1 MIPIL
6 YDAKENDFSHDGLGS
21 LNDAISCTVTEER
34 NGGFEAEMIYPSIGQ
49 HYELLKNDRILKIK
63 PNDSM
68 ENQLFRIY
76 KITRPMNGLVTVK
89 AEHISY
95 SLSGNPV
102 AGFDSSGQAE
112 TVLNELLSQ
121 AIFENSFQIHTDIE
135 TSNSVSIKEPCSVRA
150 CLGGK
155 AGSVLDVFGGEY
167 EFDNFDITLWK
178 QRGKDNGVT
187 IEYGKNLMDL
197 TQEEYINS
205 TYTAI
210 LPYVKRAQGG
220 NESYSYL
227 PERVI
232 YAPNAERFANQ
243 KATQIDFS
251 SNFDAGEEVDV
262 NRLRELAENYVKN
275 NDIGVPK
282 VSISVSFVDLSET
295 QEYKDI
301 APLEKV
307 HLCDL
312 VTVNFSE
319 LGVSAKA
326 KVVKTVYNSLLER
339 YESISIGDV
348 RPTFINSYPAYQEQ
362 AREDLTAATN
372 EALTATQMIA
382 GQKGGYI
389 IYKLDE
395 LGKPTELLIM
405 DTDNTSTATNVWRW
419 NLAGLGFS
427 DSGYDGPFDKIAIT
441 QDGRINA
448 DLITTGHLIADRI
461 SGGTLQSIGGGLQ
474 VNLEEGNLSVGGNAS
489 GHYTEISGRGIR
501 QFDAN
506 GRARCQIGA
515 LPGLITLS
523 GESDSDP
530 STMIHSDFS
539 EFPEIHVTKLSFNE
553 KACSWT
559 YDSNL
564 GKYIL
569 TGE

>member
-307 HLCDL
+307 SLCDL

-319 LGVSAKA
+319 IGVSAKA
-326 KVVKTVYNSLLER
+326 KVTKTVYNALLER
-339 YESISIGDV
+339 YESISIGDA
-348 RPTFINSYPAYQEQ
+348 RPSFINSYPAYQEQ
-362 AREDLTAATN
+362 AREDLTAASN
-372 EALTATQMIA
+372 EALTATQIIA
-382 GQKGGYI
+382 GQKGGRI
-389 IYKLDE
+389 VYKLDE
-395 LGKPTELLIM
+395 LGKPTELLMM
-405 DTDNTSTATNVWRW
+405 DTDSTSTAINVWRW

-461 SGGTLQSIGGGLQ
+461 SGGTLHSLTGGLTVDLDNGSLSVKGSSSGHYIEISNRTIYQRNQDGFATIQIGPLGGTIVLRGDASSDEQTLLTNSFAEFPQVSIGGK
-474 VNLEEGNLSVGGNAS
+474 
-489 GHYTEISGRGIR
+489 T
-501 QFDAN
+501 
-506 GRARCQIGA
+506 
-515 LPGLITLS
+515 
-523 GESDSDP
+523 
-530 STMIHSDFS
+530 
-539 EFPEIHVTKLSFNE
+539 
-553 KACSWT
+553 CSWT

>member
-282 VSISVSFVDLSET
+282 VSISVSFIDLSGT

-307 HLCDL
+307 SLCDL

-326 KVVKTVYNSLLER
+326 KVVKTVYNALLER
-339 YESISIGDV
+339 YESISIGDA
-348 RPTFINSYPAYQEQ
+348 RPSFINSYPAYQEQ
-362 AREDLTAATN
+362 AREDLAAASN

-389 IYKLDE
+389 VYKLDE

-405 DTDNTSTATNVWRW
+405 DTDSTSTATNVWRW

-441 QDGRINA
+441 QDGKINA

-461 SGGTLQSIGGGLQ
+461 SGGTLHSLAGGLA
-474 VNLEEGNLSVGGNAS
+474 VDLDSGSLSVKGSSS
-489 GHYTEISGRGIR
+489 GHCIEISNRTIYQRNQDGFATI
-501 QFDAN
+501 
-506 GRARCQIGA
+506 QIGP
-515 LPGLITLS
+515 LGGTIVLRGDTS
-523 GESDSDP
+523 SDEQ
-530 STMIHSDFS
+530 TMITSSFA
-539 EFPEIHVTKLSFNE
+539 EFPQVSIDG

>member
-326 KVVKTVYNSLLER
+326 KVVKTVYNALLER
-339 YESISIGDV
+339 YESISIGDA
-348 RPTFINSYPAYQEQ
+348 RPSFINSYPAYQEQ
-362 AREDLTAATN
+362 AREDLAAASN

-389 IYKLDE
+389 VYKLDE

-405 DTDNTSTATNVWRW
+405 DTDSTSTATNVWRW

-441 QDGRINA
+441 QDGKINA

-461 SGGTLQSIGGGLQ
+461 SGGTLRSLTGSLTLNLDSGFLEAGNDQSGYRIQIGGR
-474 VNLEEGNLSVGGNAS
+474 S
-489 GHYTEISGRGIR
+489 ISQID
-501 QFDAN
+501 QN
-506 GRARCQIGA
+506 GVRRTQIGPTGGTIF
-515 LPGLITLS
+515 LRGETSSDPYVLITNS
-523 GESDSDP
+523 
-530 STMIHSDFS
+530 FA
-539 EFPEIHVTKLSFNE
+539 EFPRVSIDG

-569 TGE
+569 TGEQE

>member
-1 MIPIL
+1 
-6 YDAKENDFSHDGLGS
+6 
-21 LNDAISCTVTEER
+21 
-34 NGGFEAEMIYPSIGQ
+34 
-49 HYELLKNDRILKIK
+49 
-63 PNDSM
+63 
-68 ENQLFRIY
+68 
-76 KITRPMNGLVTVK
+76 
-89 AEHISY
+89 
-95 SLSGNPV
+95 
-102 AGFDSSGQAE
+102 
-112 TVLNELLSQ
+112 
-121 AIFENSFQIHTDIE
+121 
-135 TSNSVSIKEPCSVRA
+135 
-150 CLGGK
+150 
-155 AGSVLDVFGGEY
+155 
-167 EFDNFDITLWK
+167 
-178 QRGKDNGVT
+178 
-187 IEYGKNLMDL
+187 MDL

-282 VSISVSFVDLSET
+282 VSISVSFIDLSGT

-307 HLCDL
+307 SLCDL

-326 KVVKTVYNSLLER
+326 KVVKTVYNALLER
-339 YESISIGDV
+339 YESISIGDA
-348 RPTFINSYPAYQEQ
+348 RPSFINSYPAYQEQ
-362 AREDLTAATN
+362 AREDLAAASN

-389 IYKLDE
+389 VYKLDE

-405 DTDNTSTATNVWRW
+405 DTDSTSTATNVWRW

-441 QDGRINA
+441 QDGKINA

-461 SGGTLQSIGGGLQ
+461 SGGTLRSLTGSLTLNLDSGFLEVGNDKSDYRIQIGGR
-474 VNLEEGNLSVGGNAS
+474 S
-489 GHYTEISGRGIR
+489 ISQID
-501 QFDAN
+501 QN
-506 GRARCQIGA
+506 GVRRTQIGPTGGTIFLRGEA
-515 LPGLITLS
+515 SSDPYVLITNS
-523 GESDSDP
+523 
-530 STMIHSDFS
+530 FA
-539 EFPEIHVTKLSFNE
+539 EFPRVSIDG

-569 TGE
+569 TGEQE

>member
-6 YDAKENDFSHDGLGS
+6 YDAKESDFSHDGLGS
-21 LNDAISCTVTEER
+21 LSDAVSCIVTEER
-34 NGGFEAEMIYPSIGQ
+34 NGGFEAEMVYPSIGQ
-49 HYELLKNDRILKIK
+49 HYDLLKNDRILKIK

-68 ENQLFRIY
+68 KNQLFRIY
-76 KITRPMNGLVTVK
+76 KITRPMNGLVTVR
-89 AEHISY
+89 AEHVSY

-102 AGFDSSGQAE
+102 AGFRSSGQAE
-112 TVLNELLSQ
+112 TVLNELLAQ
-121 AIFENSFQIHTDIE
+121 AIFDNNFQVHTDIE
-135 TSNSVSIKEPCSVRA
+135 TSGSVSIKEPCSARA

-178 QRGKDNGVT
+178 QRGGDNGVT
-187 IEYGKNLMDL
+187 IEYGKNLTDL

-210 LPYVKRAQGG
+210 LPYVKRVQGDA
-220 NESYSYL
+220 ESYFYL
-227 PERVI
+227 PECVI
-232 YAPNAERFANQ
+232 YAPNAERFATQ

-251 SNFDAGEEVDV
+251 SNFDASEEVDV
-262 NRLRELAENYVKN
+262 GRLRELANSYIKN

-307 HLCDL
+307 SLCDL

-326 KVVKTVYNSLLER
+326 KVVKTVYNALLER
-339 YESISIGDV
+339 YESISIGDA
-348 RPTFINSYPAYQEQ
+348 RPSFINSYPAYQEQ
-362 AREDLTAATN
+362 AREDLAAASN

-389 IYKLDE
+389 VYKLDE

-405 DTDNTSTATNVWRW
+405 DTDSTSTATNVWRW

-461 SGGTLQSIGGGLQ
+461 SGGTLHSLVGGLA
-474 VNLEEGNLSVGGNAS
+474 VDLDSGSLSVKGSSS
-489 GHYTEISGRGIR
+489 GHYIEISNRTIYQRNQDGFATI
-501 QFDAN
+501 
-506 GRARCQIGA
+506 QIGP
-515 LPGLITLS
+515 LGGTIVLRGDTS
-523 GESDSDP
+523 SDEQ
-530 STMIHSDFS
+530 TMITNSFA
-539 EFPEIHVTKLSFNE
+539 EFPQVSIDG